1 MHLATIQTEMAIWLQ
16 VQPKIIL
23 EVLHQVA
30 KEAALLEF
38 PEYENTYKDIF
49 VRVESTVEENIRDL
63 RWEIQPICTAN
74 KSSGWCPNACFPV
87 VNMLQHHRY
96 HVLQFYSLND
106 CQTCSLQAWH
116 QQVP

>member
-1 MHLATIQTEMAIWLQ
+1 MAPKRHGGCAVAIAKTLQALAADGQQSLLLDLMHLATIQTEMAIWLQ

-63 RWEIQPICTAN
+63 R
-74 KSSGWCPNACFPV
+74 
-87 VNMLQHHRY
+87 
-96 HVLQFYSLND
+96 
-106 CQTCSLQAWH
+106 
-116 QQVP
+116 